1 MNAFPTFFSWILL
14 KSQNI
19 QGLLPSLA
27 LFTTKWGFFSK
38 INFCRKPVDVLPFV
52 GILALN
58 LVCFFLFGAVWDH
71 FRGRKWSRGPVV
83 FGVTP
88 GDFDP
93 FCVTVGTG
101 SWGALNAHGASSH
114 NKNDFWWPTSKS
126 GGLLP
131 FFGQFCPKYNFHT
144 LYGVGALKS
153 GDVSPFMPKIQEFL
167 CLWWAWW
174 LQIWGRFALFDQ
186 FCPKFWMLF
195 SWPIFPKFGA
205 VLPLKA
211 IFTPYTRNFRTFIA
225 FFSQIWNRLCLSCS
239 YLQKRKMGIILP
251 FIVSLPPNM

>member
-1 MNAFPTFFSWILL
+1 M
-14 KSQNI
+14 
-19 QGLLPSLA
+19 
-27 LFTTKWGFFSK
+27 
-38 INFCRKPVDVLPFV
+38 DVLPFV

-101 SWGALNAHGASSH
+101 SWGAPNAHSASSH

-144 LYGVGALKS
+144 LYGVDASKS

-167 CLWWAWW
+167 CLWGAWW
-174 LQIWGRFALFDQ
+174 LQIWGHFALYDQ
-186 FCPKFWMLF
+186 FCPKYWLLLYFMACF
-195 SWPIFPKFGA
+195 
-205 VLPLKA
+205 
-211 IFTPYTRNFRTFIA
+211 
-225 FFSQIWNRLCLSCS
+225 
-239 YLQKRKMGIILP
+239 
-251 FIVSLPPNM
+251 PPNLGLCCLLRPFLPHTPGTFGPLLHFLAKYGIVFVFHVHICKKEKWG